1 MKPMRIMGLHLGA
14 VLSDDD
20 GMENHR
26 PLAPRLDYCRNLP
39 GEWMA
44 SYDNMIAR
52 LRQSGATDAAPRPGD
67 VMPDF
72 VLPDAHGRLLRLSD
86 LVADGPAVLS
96 FNRGSWCPYCEIE
109 ITAWAEQRMALR
121 DAGARLIIITPEAG
135 GRMAALADL
144 AGEDAVVLCDLQ
156 MGVALRSGLAFPVGP
171 EVLQALLA
179 DDFDLA
185 VVNGTQS
192 GFLPVPA
199 TFLLGPDRKVH
210 FAHVDP
216 DFSHRAEPA
225 DVLAALP

>member
-1 MKPMRIMGLHLGA
+1 MKPMHIMGLHLVA

-26 PLAPRLDYCRNLP
+26 PLAPRLDYCRTLP
-39 GEWMA
+39 GEWLS
-44 SYDNMIAR
+44 SYDNMIDR
-52 LRQSGATDAAPRPGD
+52 IRRSGATDAAPRPGD

-72 VLPDAHGRLLRLSD
+72 VLPDAQGRLLRLSD
-86 LVADGPAVLS
+86 LVAGGPAVLS
-96 FNRGSWCPYCEIE
+96 FNRGSWCPYCAVE

-156 MGVALRSGLAFPVGP
+156 MGVALRTGLAFPVGP
-171 EVLQALLA
+171 EVVQAFLA
-179 DDFDLA
+179 DGFDLA

-199 TFLLGPDRKVH
+199 TFLLGPDRTVH